1 MNEAWE
7 DQLEALEAGRVLRVV
22 NFHNTPA
29 AKREQYARQLEALR
43 ERFAPVTEAA
53 LDELFDTG
61 SWPGGR
67 PGVIPAFY
75 EGYRDHYDV
84 AAPLLE
90 EAGLVGWFFVPTAF
104 PGTPPA
110 EQVGYARAHRLGI
123 VDGEYADGRHAMTW
137 DEIAE
142 LGRRHVV
149 AAHSANHV
157 SAADVVGRDV
167 VEREIVAPYETL
179 AHVLGRPPAAFAWL
193 YGHASGASPEV
204 DDALAATGFRYLFSN
219 TKVQRLPR
227 S

>member
-1 MNEAWE
+1 MNKAWAA
-7 DQLEALEAGRVLRVV
+7 QIEALEAGRVLRVV
-22 NFHNTPA
+22 NFHHTPSA
-29 AKREQYARQLEALR
+29 NRERYARQLEALS

-53 LDELFDTG
+53 LDEFFDTG
-61 SWPGGR
+61 SWPEGR
-67 PGVIPAFY
+67 PGVLPVFY

-90 EAGLVGWFFVPTAF
+90 EVGLVGWFFVPTAF
-104 PGTPPA
+104 PGIPAA
-110 EQVGYARAHRLGI
+110 EQVRWARARHLGI

-157 SAADVVGRDV
+157 SAADVVGRAA
-167 VEREIVAPYETL
+167 VEHEIVAPYETL
-179 AHVLGRPPAAFAWL
+179 AHVLGHPPAAFAWL
-193 YGHASGASPEV
+193 YGHSSGASPEV